1 MLSKTTYNQIH
12 YDNKRFINHHLF
24 IWVIFFS
31 SYSQSKADSSIYEHP
46 LLIDKIESYVKE
58 QENKGFKGTVLVA
71 KNNEIIL
78 NKAIGDSNLTTNSVF
93 YIASVTK
100 QFTATAILKLQEQGK
115 LLVNDPIAKFID
127 EVPLDKK
134 GITIHHLLTHTSGL
148 ANNYVT
154 DGIKN
159 RQEAINVILSSHLDY
174 NVGEKYSYSAE
185 GYNLLAIIIELVSGE
200 TYENYI
206 SQNLLAPSNL
216 NHTGFWG
223 YEGNNTSNIASFNN
237 LKTVKSL
244 SRKVYH
250 KGVSIAN
257 YGYKGGTG
265 IFSTSQDLYK
275 WINTIKYSDFL
286 SPKSIQQLFKP
297 YKNLKGNIING
308 VSYAYGWRV
317 EYKNGEL
324 TQIRH
329 GGLEDGIH
337 DVYVRSYTNGEI
349 IIVFSNSGV
358 YKGKGKFNGKE
369 CWSIV
374 LSMGLQDILEKNKI
388 KVTAKK

>member
-1 MLSKTTYNQIH
+1 MAIKGSSI
-12 YDNKRFINHHLF
+12 IICLF
-24 IWVIFFS
+24 GLIFFS
-31 SYSQSKADSSIYEHP
+31 SYSQSKTDSSIYKYP
-46 LLIDKIESYVKE
+46 LLIDKIDSYVKE
-58 QENKGFKGTVLVA
+58 QKSKGFKGTVLVA

-78 NKAIGDSNLTTNSVF
+78 NKAIGDSNLTTNSAF

-100 QFTATAILKLQEQGK
+100 QFTATAILKLQEQSK
-115 LLVNDPIAKFID
+115 LSINDPIAKFIN

-134 GITIHHLLTHTSGL
+134 EITIHHLLTHTSGL

-159 RQEAINVILSSHLDY
+159 REEAINAILSSRLEY
-174 NVGEKYSYSAE
+174 NIGEKYGYSAE

-223 YEGNNTSNIASFNN
+223 YEGNNLTNIASFNN
-237 LKTVKSL
+237 PKTVKSL
-244 SRKVYH
+244 SRKVYR

-275 WINTIKYSDFL
+275 WINTIRYSDFL
-286 SPKSIQQLFKP
+286 NPKSIQQLFKP
-297 YKNLKGNIING
+297 HKNLKGDITNG

-329 GGLEDGIH
+329 GGLEDGLH
-337 DVYVRSYTNGEI
+337 DVYIRSYTNGEI

-358 YKGKGKFNGKE
+358 YEGKGKFNGKE

-374 LSMGLQDILEKNKI
+374 LSTGLQDILENNKAKTTI
-388 KVTAKK
+388 KK